1 MPALSLQQLQLINFR
16 SYKRLTWD
24 CPPGLNIIFG
34 PNAAGKTN
42 LLEAIGYLALARSF
56 RQQQDQQL
64 ITWGANSFQVRG
76 LCHSN
81 GEKIELVINYQQHNN
96 KKLTINGNGNRL
108 IELLGIFPAIYF
120 GPDDLN
126 LLKGGPAYRR
136 HFLDR
141 EISMG
146 DRIYCRNL
154 QDYRRILFQRNLLL
168 RAIKAGRGKEEELE
182 PWDTQLL
189 MTGKA
194 ILEKRARFLQ
204 SLAPVVA
211 ATYRDMAG
219 GEKLALIYRPG
230 VADQEEWAERLKAGR
245 EREIQAGMTLWGPQ
259 RDDFT
264 FTLDGHEARYF
275 ASQGQQRA
283 VVLALKLAEARY
295 YREILHVMP
304 VLLLDDVFSE
314 LDEERQGALL
324 ELLAAADQAFLTTT
338 EVGLLPAR
346 LRALGINPG
355 KGTPAYLRPCW
366 RPVIFF

>member
-24 CPPGLNIIFG
+24 CRPGLNIIYG

-64 ITWGANSFQVRG
+64 LNWGTDFFQVHG
-76 LCHSN
+76 LCSRN
-81 GEKIELVINYQQHNN
+81 GEEIDLVIKYQQN
-96 KKLTINGNGNRL
+96 KKRLTINGNRNRL

-126 LLKGGPAYRR
+126 LLKGGPIYRR
-136 HFLDR
+136 QFLDR

-146 DRIYCRNL
+146 DRLYCRNL
-154 QDYRRILFQRNLLL
+154 QDYRRILIQRNLLL
-168 RAIKAGRGKEEELE
+168 RALKAGRGKEEELE
-182 PWDTQLL
+182 PWDIQLML
-189 MTGKA
+189 TGKA
-194 ILEKRARFLQ
+194 ILSKRSCFLQ
-204 SLAPVVA
+204 SL
-211 ATYRDMAG
+211 T
-219 GEKLALIYRPG
+219 PG
-230 VADQEEWAERLKAGR
+230 VAAIYREMAGEEELSLRYRPAVAGGEEWAERLKAGR
-245 EREIQAGMTLWGPQ
+245 QKEIQAGMTLWGPH

-264 FTLDGHEARYF
+264 FTINGHEARYF

-283 VVLALKLAEARY
+283 IVLALKLAEARY

-314 LDEERQGALL
+314 LDKYRQGALL
-324 ELLAAADQAFLTTT
+324 ELLAAADQAFLTTA

-346 LRALGINPG
+346 LIECSHLWELARSREPRLASGPTGEL
-355 KGTPAYLRPCW
+355 
-366 RPVIFF
+366 

>member
-16 SYKRLTWD
+16 SYKCLTWD
-24 CPPGLNIIFG
+24 CRPGLNIIFG

-64 ITWGANSFQVRG
+64 LTWGASSFQVRG

-81 GEKIELVINYQQHNN
+81 GEKIELVINYQQHN
-96 KKLTINGNGNRL
+96 KRLTINGNRNRL
-108 IELLGIFPAIYF
+108 IELLGIFPVIYF
-120 GPDDLN
+120 GPDDLH

-146 DRIYCRNL
+146 DRLYCRNL

-168 RAIKAGRGKEEELE
+168 RAIKAGRGKEGELE
-182 PWDTQLL
+182 PWDIQLL
-189 MTGKA
+189 TTGKA
-194 ILEKRARFLQ
+194 IREKRSCFLQ
-204 SLAPVVA
+204 SLAPRVA

-219 GEKLALIYRPG
+219 GEELALIYRPG
-230 VADQEEWAERLKAGR
+230 VASQEEWAERLKVGR
-245 EREIQAGMTLWGPQ
+245 EREVQAGMTLWGPH

-283 VVLALKLAEARY
+283 IVLALKLAEARY
-295 YREILHVMP
+295 YRELLHVMP

-314 LDEERQGALL
+314 LDEAHQGALL
-324 ELLAAADQAFLTTT
+324 ELLAGADQAFLTTT

-346 LRALGINPG
+346 LIQRSHLWELARGREPRLTSG
-355 KGTPAYLRPCW
+355 
-366 RPVIFF
+366 PVEAQ